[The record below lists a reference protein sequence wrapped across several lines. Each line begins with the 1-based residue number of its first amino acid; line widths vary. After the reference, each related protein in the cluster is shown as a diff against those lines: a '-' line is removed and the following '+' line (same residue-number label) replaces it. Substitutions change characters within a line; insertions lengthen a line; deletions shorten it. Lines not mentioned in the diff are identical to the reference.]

1 MATKI
6 DCVVELAY
14 VEELLGGRSVDEQLD
29 DPRTGGLVE
38 QCDERLVL
46 SISEEM
52 QAALASLP
60 DAELPQIARMWAQA
74 EEFEG
79 AADPAHLEL
88 VLRDLRALSQTATER
103 TLGLYCWACVQ
114 RAGCTRGLSCPAP
127 GFQNRTPTGT
137 QAHRC
142 WAT

>member
-1 MATKI
+1 VGVLYDYFAAPDDAAAGAVIDEGPAGLFETVATKI

-29 DPRTGGLVE
+29 DPRTGGVVE

-103 TLGLYCWACVQ
+103 TLGLYCWACV
-114 RAGCTRGLSCPAP
+114 
-127 GFQNRTPTGT
+127 
-137 QAHRC
+137 
-142 WAT
+142 